1 METAIEVQ
9 DLSKRYRLYRRRH
22 QSVKEIL
29 VRRSLGEWD
38 DLWALRDVSF
48 QVPRGQTLG
57 VIGENGSGKST
68 LLKLLVGIIH
78 PDAGTILAR
87 GRVSSLLELG
97 AGFQP
102 EYTGRENI
110 YLYGALLGL
119 RRREVREK
127 FDAIVEFSEL
137 GSFIEYPVKNYSSG
151 MYMRL
156 GFSVAVHL
164 RPDILLIDEILAVGD
179 ASFQQKC
186 FQHLN
191 SLRRQGCTIV
201 LVSHDLESVAR
212 FCERAIWLDRG
223 HLRADGPSERT
234 IEEYIE
240 ESSRRTFAERT
251 ARTAGGEQVRIVEVR
266 FSGPDGQSR
275 SLFKSRQPLT
285 VDIEYEASEAIRE
298 GAINFTVFRAD
309 GIRVLD
315 APTNEP
321 ETFEI
326 RPGRHVARLHFP
338 SLDLHAGS
346 YQASI
351 SIWNPGSRTIYEFH
365 DRAYP
370 FRVHDPGH
378 DPFHGAAIVWIDYD
392 WDVHPELRDAQASG

>member
-1 METAIEVQ
+1 MEAAIEVQ

-38 DLWALRDVSF
+38 DLWALRDISF

-78 PDAGTILAR
+78 PDVGTIVAR

-119 RRREVREK
+119 RRREVQEK
-127 FDAIVEFSEL
+127 FDEIVEFSEL

-191 SLRRQGCTIV
+191 SLRRQGRTIV

-251 ARTAGGEQVRIVEVR
+251 ASTAGGEQVRIVDVR
-266 FSGPDGQSR
+266 FLGPNGEPQR
-275 SLFKSRQPLT
+275 AFTSRQPLT
-285 VDIEYEASEAIRE
+285 VEIEYATSEPISDA
-298 GAINFTVFRAD
+298 ALNFTVFRSD

-315 APTNEP
+315 APTDP
-321 ETFEI
+321 ETFDI
-326 RPGRHVARLHFP
+326 SPGQHVARLRFP
-338 SLDLHAGS
+338 SLDIHRGS

-351 SIWNPGSRTIYEFH
+351 SIWNPASRKTYEFH

-370 FRVHDPGH
+370 FRVSDPSH
-378 DPFHGAAIVWIDYD
+378 DPFHGNAIVWVDYE
-392 WDVHPELRDAQASG
+392 WDVHLNLLDRRASG